1 MKGLNGNQ
9 AAEPRVFAHDAVKIV
24 VGAINYTSQMDNP
37 GFNSGLTVTNF
48 GSGYTVGD
56 VITLSAGAGVSAAKV
71 KVLKVNAGVIT
82 SYELTDSGTANK
94 PYGEGYTVNDAVT
107 QASVTPAAS
116 PGFTRTGFAANVNN
130 IDIPNTAMRGC
141 CLYVGVAGDIGIV
154 TEGGKETIVFK
165 GVTAGSFLP
174 VLAKQVKSGIS
185 AIGDVLALF

>member
-94 PYGEGYTVNDAVT
+94 PYGEGYTVNDALT
-107 QASVTPAAS
+107 QASVTPA
-116 PGFTRTGFAANVNN
+116 GGVGFAATVNN
-130 IDIPNTAMRGC
+130 IDIPNTEMRGC
-141 CLYVGVAGDIGIV
+141 CLYVGVASDIGIV